1 MDNSRPLVIAFLI
14 AVAIFAGVIATIVL
28 RGGDAAEV
36 DRAAMAAS
44 APAGEPSAA
53 DEGALAVPESASLS
67 TSAASESS
75 DAALVELTPPTFD
88 IVRVDAAGTAVV
100 AGRGVPEALVTLM
113 ANGAPL
119 LDAEVDS
126 RGEWVIIV
134 SEPLPAGAV
143 ELALQMKVESG
154 QEIRSDQVVVVS
166 IPETRD
172 TRPLVVLGRPGGAS
186 EVLQS
191 PLEDEGLEFA
201 LLAVDYD
208 DAGGVIFSGRARPD
222 AGVRVIASGREVGRA
237 TADGIGRWSLTAGA
251 VLPPGRY
258 DLQVDQLDAEGRVTA
273 VLALPFE
280 RATPEDLAEVGPR
293 SVIVQPGN
301 SLWRIARR
309 LYGSGWQY
317 TVIYSANREQIR
329 DPDVIYPGQVFDLP
343 GDEAGSEGAG

>member
-1 MDNSRPLVIAFLI
+1 MENSRPLVIAFLI
-14 AVAIFAGVIATIVL
+14 AVAIFAGVVATIVL
-28 RGGDAAEV
+28 RGEGADFTRPAQTAA
-36 DRAAMAAS
+36 APS
-44 APAGEPSAA
+44 APSTAAPAPAAGATAAPSA
-53 DEGALAVPESASLS
+53 D
-67 TSAASESS
+67 SEF
-75 DAALVELTPPTFD
+75 VELTPPTFD

-100 AGRGVPEALVTLM
+100 AGRGVESAVVSLL

-119 LDAEVDS
+119 MDAEVDS
-126 RGEWVIIV
+126 RGEWVVIV
-134 SEPLPAGAV
+134 TDPLPSGAV
-143 ELALQMKVESG
+143 ELALSMKLADG
-154 QEIRSDQVVVVS
+154 REIRSDQVVVVS

-208 DAGGVIFSGRARPD
+208 DAGGVIFSGRAKPEAR
-222 AGVRVIASGREVGRA
+222 VRVLANGREVGQT
-237 TADGIGRWSLTAGA
+237 TADGIGRWSLTATST
-251 VLPPGRY
+251 LPPGRY
-258 DLQVDQLDAEGRVTA
+258 DLQVDQLDAEGHVTA

-317 TVIYSANREQIR
+317 TVIYAANREQIR
-329 DPDVIYPGQVFDLP
+329 DPDLIYPGQIFDAP
-343 GDEAGSEGAG
+343 EAEQVADTQG

>member
-14 AVAIFAGVIATIVL
+14 AVAIFAGVVGTIML
-28 RGGDAAEV
+28 RGEGASFERTPVTPRSTTAATPTEATAESASSTIRS
-36 DRAAMAAS
+36 DAMAA
-44 APAGEPSAA
+44 
-53 DEGALAVPESASLS
+53 
-67 TSAASESS
+67 
-75 DAALVELTPPTFD
+75 LTPPTFD

-100 AGRGVPEALVTLM
+100 AGRGMPGAEVSLL

-119 LDAEVDS
+119 MNAEVDS
-126 RGEWVIIV
+126 RGEWVVIV
-134 SEPLPAGAV
+134 SDPLPVGAV
-143 ELALQMKVESG
+143 ELALLMTLEDG

-172 TRPLVVLGRPGGAS
+172 TRPLVLLGRPGGAS

-208 DAGGVIFSGRARPD
+208 DAGGVIFSGRAKPD
-222 AGVRVIASGREVGRA
+222 AQVRVLANGREVGVTR
-237 TADGIGRWSLTAGA
+237 ADGIGRWELVAGSA
-251 VLPPGRY
+251 LPPGRY
-258 DLQVDQLDAEGRVTA
+258 DLQIDQLDEEGRVTA
-273 VLALPFE
+273 VVALPFE
-280 RATPEDLAEVGPR
+280 RATPEALAEIGPR
-293 SVIVQPGN
+293 SVVVQPGN

-329 DPDVIYPGQVFDLP
+329 DPNLIYPGQIFDLP
-343 GDEAGSEGAG
+343 EGETVADSRG

>member
-14 AVAIFAGVIATIVL
+14 AVAIFAGVVATILL
-28 RGGDAAEV
+28 RGEGADFDRPVQTATAPSPAATPATAE
-36 DRAAMAAS
+36 ATA
-44 APAGEPSAA
+44 APATAEP
-53 DEGALAVPESASLS
+53 DVL
-67 TSAASESS
+67 T
-75 DAALVELTPPTFD
+75 LVPPTFD

-100 AGRGVPEALVTLM
+100 AGRGMDGAVVSLL

-119 LDAEVDS
+119 MDAEVDS
-126 RGEWVIIV
+126 RGEWVVIV
-134 SEPLPAGAV
+134 SDPLPAGAV
-143 ELALQMKVESG
+143 ELALSMKLEDG

-166 IPETRD
+166 IPESRD

-208 DAGGVIFSGRARPD
+208 DAGGVIFSGRARPE
-222 AGVRVIASGREVGRA
+222 AAVRVLANGREVGQ
-237 TADGIGRWSLTAGA
+237 TQADAIGRWSLTATST
-251 VLPPGRY
+251 LPPGRY
-258 DLQVDQLDAEGRVTA
+258 DLQLDQLDADGKVTA

-317 TVIYSANREQIR
+317 TVIYAANREQIR
-329 DPDVIYPGQVFDLP
+329 DPNLIYPGQIFDAP
-343 GDEAGSEGAG
+343 ESERADTQG

>member
-14 AVAIFAGVIATIVL
+14 AVAIFAGVVGTIML
-28 RGGDAAEV
+28 RGEG
-36 DRAAMAAS
+36 AS
-44 APAGEPSAA
+44 FERQPVAGSAA
-53 DEGALAVPESASLS
+53 PSTPSTAQSTAAATPTRVNGELAA
-67 TSAASESS
+67 
-75 DAALVELTPPTFD
+75 LTPPTFD

-100 AGRGVPEALVTLM
+100 AGRGMPGAAVSLL

-119 LDAEVDS
+119 MGAEVDS
-126 RGEWVIIV
+126 RGEWVVIV
-134 SEPLPAGAV
+134 SDPLPVGAV
-143 ELALQMKVESG
+143 ELALLMTLEDG

-172 TRPLVVLGRPGGAS
+172 TRPLVLLGRPGGAS

-222 AGVRVIASGREVGRA
+222 AEVRVLANGREIGVTR
-237 TADGIGRWSLTAGA
+237 ADGIGRWELVAGSA
-251 VLPPGRY
+251 LPPGRY
-258 DLQVDQLDAEGRVTA
+258 DLQIDQLDENGLVTA
-273 VLALPFE
+273 VVALPFE
-280 RATPEDLAEVGPR
+280 RATPEALAEIGPR
-293 SVIVQPGN
+293 SVVVQPGN

-317 TVIYSANREQIR
+317 TVIYAANREQIR
-329 DPDVIYPGQVFDLP
+329 DPDLIYPGQIFDLP
-343 GDEAGSEGAG
+343 QSENVADSRG